1 MQPTYSDIYALLTGD
16 PKSEAYFNS
25 LPGYI
30 QDQIRNKKHQ
40 PGSYEAWCAWCAR
53 AKRYS
58 DLPLAD
64 CPVRQSRAGQ
74 SPFYT

>member
-40 PGSYEAWCAWCAR
+40 PGSYEA
-53 AKRYS
+53 
-58 DLPLAD
+58 L
-64 CPVRQSRAGQ
+64 VRMVRESEKI
-74 SPFYT
+74 F

>member
-16 PKSEAYFNS
+16 PKPEAYFNS

-40 PGSYEAWCAWCAR
+40 PGSYEA
-53 AKRYS
+53 
-58 DLPLAD
+58 L
-64 CPVRQSRAGQ
+64 VRMVRESEKV
-74 SPFYT
+74 F